1 MTDRS
6 ASRRDTTSSSLLTD
20 FGTEESCDQRWGHWS
35 QMVQVQSQLP
45 HSLAA
50 AALGTTPQ
58 FSQPSRGG
66 TIITSLLRRAVA
78 GVKRVNMH
86 QHLEPALGSNICLWS
101 FKCLSYKTPSNHP
114 KQTPQHNFLWLN
126 QYFGTCFEKHQNA
139 ISNTDILVWRKKKKK
154 VLELQLLCFHTKE
167 PRPIHQLMNG

>member
-1 MTDRS
+1 
-6 ASRRDTTSSSLLTD
+6 
-20 FGTEESCDQRWGHWS
+20 
-35 QMVQVQSQLP
+35 MVQVQSQLP

-139 ISNTDILVWRKKKKK
+139 ISNTDILVWRKKKGTWAPTS
-154 VLELQLLCFHTKE
+154 LLSHQRAKTDPSTDEWINKMLWIHTM
-167 PRPIHQLMNG
+167 Q